1 MNSFKNVELAIDYET
16 RRQWKQWQ
24 KTGKSIA
31 DAPKQ
36 TRGWNAEKN
45 ETFGQRE
52 EEESSDYRYFPD
64 PDLVPVTTTVDQI
77 ESIRNSLPESP
88 SARRR

>member
-1 MNSFKNVELAIDYET
+1 MNLHVHNEDGSRTATPIVELKNMNSFKNVELAIDYET

-36 TRGWNAEKN
+36 RLAAGTLRRMKPLDKERKKN
-45 ETFGQRE
+45 LQTIATFLPRM
-52 EEESSDYRYFPD
+52 
-64 PDLVPVTTTVDQI
+64 LV
-77 ESIRNSLPESP
+77 N
-88 SARRR
+88 